1 MNRIRATA
9 LFLLLITG
17 LAANGQLLKGG
28 AAVRK
33 ITPEPLLPVSGGV
46 GIPKAAT
53 QKKGDL
59 FVRVMVLEHQGT
71 RVAFV
76 SLDNLGWPAVLGN
89 KARALV
95 PTIRPENI
103 LIGATHTHSAPDA
116 YAFPDENGKS
126 YADMD
131 YLGHCTKQIAEAIRE
146 AEEKLEEVDLK
157 VGYGKASPGIAY
169 NYYAPDLY
177 DPGCGVIQLLSKKT
191 GKPVCTLVNYA
202 VHPEV
207 IGSKRG
213 ILSPDICGPLYEAI
227 ENKGGGIAVFFNG
240 ALGGMVTADNR
251 RQQGE
256 ENTWEECIRIGNL
269 LGSEALRIAESS
281 PIVAQPQLSV
291 RSQVVEFPVETPVM
305 KYILEKSP
313 MGYKMSN
320 GNRVSTV
327 QNFIELGPAK
337 ILTIP
342 GEALPNIG
350 FYLKRKMNTA
360 HPFLFGLTNDAFGYI
375 LTRVDYSS
383 FERYNYITRTSLGEE
398 TGEILI
404 NESLKIMNN
413 NP

>member
-1 MNRIRATA
+1 MKKVLVI
-9 LFLLLITG
+9 FLLLAGGGTVNAQS
-17 LAANGQLLKGG
+17 LRGG
-28 AAVRK
+28 AAVRN

-46 GIPKAAT
+46 GTPSAVT
-53 QKKGDL
+53 QKKGEL
-59 FVRVMVLEHQGT
+59 FVRVMVLEYRGT
-71 RVAFV
+71 KVAFA

-89 KARALV
+89 TARALV
-95 PTIRPENI
+95 KTIPPENI

-116 YAFPDENGKS
+116 YAFPDAAGES
-126 YADMD
+126 HADLD
-131 YLGHCTKQIAEAIRE
+131 YLSRCTGLIAEAIRE
-146 AEEKLEEVDLK
+146 AEENLEEVDLK
-157 VGYGKASPGIAY
+157 VGYGKVSAGIAY

-177 DPGCGVIQLLSKKT
+177 DPHCGVIQIRSKKT
-191 GKPVCTLVNYA
+191 GKPVSTLVNFA
-202 VHPEV
+202 IHPEV

-213 ILSPDICGPLYEAI
+213 ILSPDICGPLYETI
-227 ENKGGGIAVFFNG
+227 ENAGGGIAVFFNG

-256 ENTWEECIRIGNL
+256 ENTWEECKRIGGL
-269 LGSEALRIAESS
+269 LGNEALRIVESS
-281 PIVAQPQLSV
+281 ETVAQPDLSV
-291 RSQVVEFPVETPVM
+291 RSQVMEFPVETPVM

-327 QNFIELGPAK
+327 QNFIALGPAK

-350 FYLKRKMNTA
+350 FYLKRKMDTA
-360 HPFLFGLTNDAFGYI
+360 FPFLFGLTNDAFGYM
-375 LTRVDYSS
+375 LTRVDYGS
-383 FERYNYITRTSLGEE
+383 FEKYNYITRTSLGEE

-404 NESLKIMNN
+404 NESLKIINN

>member
-1 MNRIRATA
+1 MKKAIGI
-9 LFLLLITG
+9 FLLLIAG
-17 LAANGQLLKGG
+17 VAVNGQSLKGG
-28 AAVRK
+28 AALRK
-33 ITPEPLLPVSGGV
+33 ITPDPLLPVSGGV
-46 GIPKAAT
+46 GIPKAVT
-53 QKKGDL
+53 EKKGDL
-59 FVRVMVLEHQGT
+59 FVRVMVLEYQGT
-71 RVAFV
+71 KVAFA

-89 KARALV
+89 KTRAMIK
-95 PTIRPENI
+95 TIRPENI

-116 YAFPDENGKS
+116 YAFPDENGKH
-126 YADMD
+126 YADMA
-131 YLGHCTKQIAEAIRE
+131 YLDHCAKLIAEAIRE
-146 AEEKLEEVDLK
+146 AEKNLEEVDLK
-157 VGYGKASPGIAY
+157 VGYGKASAGIAY

-177 DPGCGVIQLLSKKT
+177 DPHCGVIQILSKKT
-191 GKPVCTLVNYA
+191 GKPVSTLVNYA
-202 VHPEV
+202 IHPEV

-213 ILSPDICGPLYEAI
+213 ILSPDVCGPLYETI
-227 ENKGGGIAVFFNG
+227 ENKGGGVAVFFNG

-251 RQQGE
+251 RQQSE

-269 LGSEALRIAESS
+269 LGNEALRIAEKSAV
-281 PIVAQPQLSV
+281 ITQPRLSV
-291 RSQVVEFPVETPVM
+291 RSQEVAFPVETPVM

-313 MGYKMSN
+313 MGYRLSN

-327 QNFIELGPAK
+327 QNFIELGPAR

-360 HPFLFGLTNDAFGYI
+360 YPFLFGLTNDAFGYI

-404 NESLKIMNN
+404 NESLKLINN
-413 NP
+413 NQ

>member
-1 MNRIRATA
+1 MNRAGL
-9 LFLLLITG
+9 LFLLLVASLVT
-17 LAANGQLLKGG
+17 NGQSLKGG
-28 AAVRK
+28 AAVRN

-46 GIPKAAT
+46 GVPKAVT

-59 FVRVMVLEHQGT
+59 FVRVMVLEYQGT
-71 RVAFV
+71 KAAFV
-76 SLDNLGWPAVLGN
+76 SLDNLGWPSVLGN
-89 KARALV
+89 KARAMV
-95 PTIRPENI
+95 KSIPSENI

-126 YADMD
+126 YADMA
-131 YLGHCTKQIAEAIRE
+131 YLDRCTRLIAEAIRE
-146 AEEKLEEVDLK
+146 AEEKLEDVNLK
-157 VGYGKASPGIAY
+157 VAYGKLPSGIAY

-177 DPGCGVIQLLSKKT
+177 DPHAGVIQLLSKKT

-202 VHPEV
+202 IHPEV

-213 ILSPDICGPLYEAI
+213 ILSPDVCGPLYETI
-227 ENKGGGIAVFFNG
+227 ENNGGGIALFFNG

-251 RQQGE
+251 RQQSE
-256 ENTWEECIRIGNL
+256 ENTWEECVRIGNL
-269 LGSEALRIAESS
+269 LGSEALKIAGKAEV
-281 PIVAQPQLSV
+281 VAQPRLSV
-291 RSQVVEFPVETPVM
+291 RWQTVEFPVETPVM

-313 MGYKMSN
+313 MGYRLNN

-327 QNFIELGPAK
+327 QNFIELGPAR

-360 HPFLFGLTNDAFGYI
+360 YPFLLGLTNDAFGYI
-375 LTRVDYSS
+375 LTRVDYGS

-404 NESLKIMNN
+404 NESLKIINK
-413 NP
+413 